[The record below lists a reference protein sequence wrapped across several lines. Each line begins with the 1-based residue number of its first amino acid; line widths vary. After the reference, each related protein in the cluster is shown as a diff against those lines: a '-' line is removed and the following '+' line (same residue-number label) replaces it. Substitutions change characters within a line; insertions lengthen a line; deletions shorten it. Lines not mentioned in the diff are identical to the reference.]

1 MTSAPFHVEVYDK
14 AFVRRGFLNDF
25 SHVTM
30 RVRHNRRSTVE
41 IGLAAD
47 QVYAADVLGPGA
59 RVVARYTSPGGVA
72 TVVSGSVAGMRAE
85 GPSLDSTVVVQ
96 VAGDWFDFLTWPV
109 PGNALDAQSSA
120 YYTATGAA
128 ETVIKNLVT
137 ANGVTRLGLPYTVAA
152 SLGRGSTVHA
162 SNRMEPAGD
171 AIGVLAD
178 AGGIG
183 VRVVQSGAGC
193 SVDCYEG
200 VDRTVRTLSEA
211 GGTVVDWAWTSSAP
225 TVTRVVVGGQGE
237 EAARVFRTRADT
249 TVESEW
255 GIIREVFVDARDL
268 AATGDLDAR
277 GDQAVADGAAVSGF
291 TVTLSDTVSVAYGDN
306 LAVGDLVRV
315 ETLPGVVRDDIL
327 REVYLT
333 STVGDG
339 VHAVPVFGDPDT
351 TDPTRVTA
359 KAIANLAAA
368 VRKLRAR

>member
-1 MTSAPFHVEVYDK
+1 M
-14 AFVRRGFLNDF
+14 
-25 SHVTM
+25 
-30 RVRHNRRSTVE
+30 
-41 IGLAAD
+41 
-47 QVYAADVLGPGA
+47 
-59 RVVARYTSPGGVA
+59 
-72 TVVSGSVAGMRAE
+72 
-85 GPSLDSTVVVQ
+85 
-96 VAGDWFDFLTWPV
+96 
-109 PGNALDAQSSA
+109 
-120 YYTATGAA
+120 
-128 ETVIKNLVT
+128 
-137 ANGVTRLGLPYTVAA
+137 
-152 SLGRGSTVHA
+152 
-162 SNRMEPAGD
+162 
-171 AIGVLAD
+171 
-178 AGGIG
+178 
-183 VRVVQSGAGC
+183 
-193 SVDCYEG
+193 
-200 VDRTVRTLSEA
+200 
-211 GGTVVDWAWTSSAP
+211 
-225 TVTRVVVGGQGE
+225 
-237 EAARVFRTRADT
+237 FRTRADT